1 MNLFIKTANMSNTDK
16 KEEPKKDA
24 NEVKGKGNK
33 KPTVSELLA

>member
-1 MNLFIKTANMSNTDK
+1 MSNTDK

-24 NEVKGKGNK
+24 NEVKGKGKGNK

>member
-1 MNLFIKTANMSNTDK
+1 MSNTDK